1 MQSTSNIDTDAGD
14 PGTVSGAHRRAGG
27 FGMPDA
33 AVDKIVASLNA
44 EPVPPADPLVALLL
58 ETAGGLGMLEHYR
71 TTHGGAGE
79 A

>member
-1 MQSTSNIDTDAGD
+1 VLCLRTSTLTLA
-14 PGTVSGAHRRAGG
+14 TRARY
-27 FGMPDA
+27 PE
-33 AVDKIVASLNA
+33 LNA

-71 TTHGGAGE
+71 ATHGGAGE

>member
-1 MQSTSNIDTDAGD
+1 
-14 PGTVSGAHRRAGG
+14 
-27 FGMPDA
+27 MPDA